1 MTQDLDRLA
10 KMDPSS
16 DYSIPSN
23 YDMAIQTIKDVA
35 DASDGVAA
43 QYMQR
48 LSVIQDQMTA
58 AESTVR
64 NLQLTFDQEAKPTVE
79 NQIISGKASKKE
91 MKKLNYFFGIMA
103 EETHMFH
110 EQVQNG

>member
-35 DASDGVAA
+35 DALAILNGKGRKCEMPYQIYLTLKSNADWKP
-43 QYMQR
+43 
-48 LSVIQDQMTA
+48 LLNKLK
-58 AESTVR
+58 E
-64 NLQLTFDQEAKPTVE
+64 QLPKTSLFAK
-79 NQIISGKASKKE
+79 Q
-91 MKKLNYFFGIMA
+91 
-103 EETHMFH
+103 HD
-110 EQVQNG
+110 EQLA